1 MSIRYIYIVWRFIMN
16 ENGLI
21 SISYNHV
28 YYNMYKNIRCT
39 EKRIMYT
46 WFLMHYTVWVR
57 DDLAWILFCLLAH
70 YYGYKTLSACPSVAQ
85 CKTCTILVSIILAML
100 YPSFATVRSYLA
112 WPNGSMLLA
121 FSQGNTIV
129 TINSYCCH
137 LHFLRFESVFRV
149 KTNKNVS

>member
-1 MSIRYIYIVWRFIMN
+1 MN

-129 TINSYCCH
+129 TTNSYCCH
-137 LHFLRFESVFRV
+137 LHFLRFESFGSKEIQILV
-149 KTNKNVS
+149 KCKLIEH

>member
-1 MSIRYIYIVWRFIMN
+1 MSIRHIDIVWRLMQIVWYIYIYHIITFIT
-16 ENGLI
+16 I
-21 SISYNHV
+21 CT
-28 YYNMYKNIRCT
+28 NIRCT

-129 TINSYCCH
+129 STNSYCCH
-137 LHFLRFESVFRV
+137 LHLLRFESVFRV

>member
-1 MSIRYIYIVWRFIMN
+1 MN
-16 ENGLI
+16 ENSLI
-21 SISYNHV
+21 YIHITFITICT
-28 YYNMYKNIRCT
+28 NIRCT

-112 WPNGSMLLA
+112 WPNGFNVIA

-137 LHFLRFESVFRV
+137 LHFLRCSGTIKIKILV
-149 KTNKNVS
+149 KCKLIEH